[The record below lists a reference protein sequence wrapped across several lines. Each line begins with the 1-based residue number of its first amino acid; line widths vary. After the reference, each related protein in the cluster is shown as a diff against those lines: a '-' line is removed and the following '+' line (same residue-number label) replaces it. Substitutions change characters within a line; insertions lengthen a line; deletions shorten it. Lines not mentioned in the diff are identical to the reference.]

1 MPANRIKITQNI
13 LSYMKELYVKV
24 DFPDIQEFQE
34 HPRWN
39 ECVYA
44 DLALNPNIPCG
55 TCFVPVDLY
64 DEVMKRYSPSTG
76 YQYGEITTSI
86 SN

>member
-1 MPANRIKITQNI
+1 
-13 LSYMKELYVKV
+13 MKELYVKV

-39 ECVYA
+39 EC
-44 DLALNPNIPCG
+44 IPASTICNG
-55 TCFVPVDLY
+55 DGVDVPSCTYFVPVDLY
-64 DEVMKRYSPSTG
+64 DEVMKGYSSSTG
-76 YQYGEITTSI
+76 YQHEEITTGI

>member
-1 MPANRIKITQNI
+1 
-13 LSYMKELYVKV
+13 MKELYVKV

-55 TCFVPVDLY
+55 TCFVPIDLY
-64 DEVMKRYSPSTG
+64 NEVIEKHYSSTG
-76 YQYGEITTSI
+76 YQYGTVTVVIGD
-86 SN
+86 

>member
-1 MPANRIKITQNI
+1 
-13 LSYMKELYVKV
+13 MKELYVKV

-39 ECVYA
+39 EC
-44 DLALNPNIPCG
+44 IPASTICDG
-55 TCFVPVDLY
+55 DGVDVPSCTYFVPVDLY
-64 DEVMKRYSPSTG
+64 NEVVGECFPSTG
-76 YQYGEITTSI
+76 YQYEAVAVDI

>member
-1 MPANRIKITQNI
+1 
-13 LSYMKELYVKV
+13 MKELYVKV

-39 ECVYA
+39 ECIYA
-44 DLALNPNIPCG
+44 DLALNPDVPSG
-55 TCFVPVDLY
+55 TCFVPIDLY
-64 DEVMKRYSPSTG
+64 NEVIEKSFPSTG
-76 YQYGEITTSI
+76 YQHGEITTGI